1 VEKMKFNIKIPA
13 TTANIG
19 PGFDSIGMALKLYN
33 NIIFEEIDS
42 GLEIQTIKKQNIE
55 IPTDESN
62 LIYQT
67 MLKFF
72 DEAGK
77 KLNGIKIIQNDNIP
91 LTRGLGSS
99 AACIVGGILAADKIA
114 KTNLS
119 KKEIAE
125 IAAKYEGHPDN
136 STPAIFGG
144 MVISTMDEKG
154 KLNFVKIDVP
164 KELTFNVMI
173 PDFTLST
180 EKARQVIPEYISLK
194 DAVFNLSRTAL
205 LVSSIMSGKF
215 ENIETAVDDKIHQP
229 YRMSIIP
236 DMEKIFKKAKEFGAF
251 ATFLSGAGPTLISIT
266 HNNNNFK
273 NNMNEFLDTLNNLWS
288 LDILE
293 PDKTGAVIS

>member
-33 NIIFEEIDS
+33 NIIFEEIDC
-42 GLEIQTIKKQNIE
+42 GFEIQTAKKQNIE

-72 DEAGK
+72 DEADK

-136 STPAIFGG
+136 STPAILGG
-144 MVISTMDEKG
+144 MVISAMNEKG

-180 EKARQVIPEYISLK
+180 EKARQVIPEYINLK
-194 DAVFNLSRTAL
+194 DAIFNLSRTAL

-229 YRMSIIP
+229 YRMPIIP
-236 DMEKIFKKAKEFGAF
+236 DMEKIFEKAKEFGAL

-266 HNNNNFK
+266 NNNNNFK
-273 NNMNEFLDTLNNLWS
+273 NNMSKFLNTLNNLWS
-288 LDILE
+288 LNILE